1 MRISQYNSQ
10 YQYSKEEKLYDHIN
24 IGKLFAKIQHPLMT
38 KSISELEIEG
48 NVLNLK
54 DSIYKNPNA
63 NIILY

>member
-1 MRISQYNSQ
+1 
-10 YQYSKEEKLYDHIN
+10 
-24 IGKLFAKIQHPLMT
+24 MT

-54 DSIYKNPNA
+54 DSVYKNPNA

>member
-10 YQYSKEEKLYDHIN
+10 YQYTKEKKLYDHIN

-54 DSIYKNPNA
+54 DSVYKNPNA